1 MGSLIS
7 SCTHIYSPK
16 GLYQYIHQNI
26 SLSIPIR
33 NNLNHKCRLP
43 ITNDRNSIYLS
54 SVYMRVEGYMY
65 FIRVMLSDQKRFRML
80 LSCKIRACWKSESLN
95 DICFLRRRKTIINLW
110 PLNHGTVE
118 FYFYPWNKKVLTGII
133 NLATI
138 LKQRT
143 EIKFSQNL

>member
-1 MGSLIS
+1 LEILFVSVDFSLYRSCSFVCKVNHHPWKKLGDKRATPAPPNVFSIVFFKS
-7 SCTHIYSPK
+7 SLAK
-16 GLYQYIHQNI
+16 
-26 SLSIPIR
+26 PI
-33 NNLNHKCRLP
+33 
-43 ITNDRNSIYLS
+43 
-54 SVYMRVEGYMY
+54 MY

-95 DICFLRRRKTIINLW
+95 AICFLRRRKTIINLW

>member
-1 MGSLIS
+1 MSD
-7 SCTHIYSPK
+7 
-16 GLYQYIHQNI
+16 
-26 SLSIPIR
+26 
-33 NNLNHKCRLP
+33 LNHKCRLA

-54 SVYMRVEGYMY
+54 IVYMRVEGYMY

-95 DICFLRRRKTIINLW
+95 AICFLRRRKTIINLW

-118 FYFYPWNKKVLTGII
+118 FYFYPWNKKVLTRII

-143 EIKFSQNL
+143 EIKFSQNLWSWCNSHGTVG